1 MPITTPADRIE
12 SYNGDEDHFA
22 HVLEHLFAPAVAQA
36 GFELIRPNGSGAD
49 LIQAEIVRN
58 LESADV
64 VLCDIS
70 TLNPNVFFELGI
82 RTSLDR
88 PVCLVRDDH
97 TPTIPFD
104 TGMVN
109 CHEYRASLS
118 PWHLED
124 DITALAAHLSA
135 SIERAHG
142 RNSLWRYFGLTQRGN
157 DAINAAIEDPQ
168 QAGLKVILD
177 EVRQLRASVEP
188 PTPDEYAPSL
198 PMRRKRSPPP
208 NLDHLLSVA
217 EPHGPR
223 AMELVERA
231 ARIAWEI
238 SARLS
243 ITEITDQSV
252 VFDLTKFRLS
262 GTRPARI
269 YQAGKELGIDVTITR
284 NGSSDVE
291 ALTS

>member
-22 HVLEHLFAPAVAQA
+22 HVLDHLFAPAIAQA

-49 LIQAEIVRN
+49 LIPAEIVRN
-58 LESADV
+58 LERADV

-88 PVCLVRDDH
+88 PISLVRDDH

-104 TGMVN
+104 TGMIN

-118 PWHLED
+118 PWHIED
-124 DITALAAHLSA
+124 DIAALAAHLSA
-135 SIERAHG
+135 SIERANG
-142 RNSLWRYFGLTQRGN
+142 RNTLWRYFGLTQRGN
-157 DAINAAIEDPQ
+157 DAINAAVDDPQ

-188 PTPDEYAPSL
+188 RTSAEHEPS
-198 PMRRKRSPPP
+198 PSGPRKASTPP
-208 NLDHLLSVA
+208 NLDRLLSAA

-231 ARIAWEI
+231 ARVAWEV
-238 SARLS
+238 SARLA
-243 ITEITDQSV
+243 IADITDHTV
-252 VFDLTKFRLS
+252 RFDLTRYRLS

-269 YQAGKELGIDVTITR
+269 RKIGEELGFDVTFIG
-284 NGSSDVE
+284 NDASDVDI
-291 ALTS
+291 LIR